1 MNDIQVSVITCLY
14 NTPPELFKKC
24 LLSIHNQIFKD
35 FEVLIIND
43 GSTKYLDENKNIIE
57 SFNDE
62 RFKYFD
68 TEHTGKSQTLNF
80 GFKIAK
86 GKYIAISDS
95 DDQMYPERLEFQFK
109 FLENNNYDV
118 ISNAV
123 ITDDNHIIFP
133 TNVTYSY
140 EVTANN
146 LAYSTMHPCMMLNKK
161 EVMSKVPFLFS
172 QVYDSMEDCVFN
184 FIMFYYGVT
193 MWYDCNI
200 MQIYSHNNEN
210 SIHYENI
217 KLNLKKEYT
226 RKITYRT
233 FNYINNDPVKTSV
246 ILLVNK
252 RWGTDIEKTVLNI
265 RMTSNNVN
273 IIIVNYDNIENLSY
287 LNKYN
292 VNFLNLEKNQFSYNI
307 SLQEVINTCKTKYC
321 MIISKP
327 CRFYTQD
334 WDLLFERYY
343 DSLQYPY
350 VIFQPYIVGF
360 DKIDENNY
368 VNEHGKDEYKI
379 RNGKNIHL
387 FDKNMFSNLKEQ
399 YFYSE
404 YIFDTEVPIINDD
417 LVFFTSVEYFKNFV
431 NGLTLF
437 DDNAFISA
445 YISISAT
452 LFWGSSRIY
461 KDIKCGC
468 INNEDIIYKYD
479 NNIQKKYKYY
489 KNMFTLINLFC
500 KESKFI
506 YEKII
511 NDAFENKSDAVKI
524 INDHISNINN
534 FNEIKNHIYYSNDI
548 SYFLKKNNLDK
559 TWILTSQPY

>member
-1 MNDIQVSVITCLY
+1 MDSIQVSVITCLY
-14 NTPPELFKKC
+14 NTPPKLFKKC
-24 LLSIHNQIFKD
+24 LMSIHNQTFKN
-35 FEVLIIND
+35 FEVLILND
-43 GSTKYLDENKNIIE
+43 GSSKYLDENKKIIE

-95 DDQMYPERLEFQFK
+95 DDQMYPERLEYQFN
-109 FLENNNYDV
+109 FLENNDYDV

-123 ITDDNHIIFP
+123 ITDDNHIVFP
-133 TNVTYSY
+133 TNVTESY
-140 EVTANN
+140 EVTAKN
-146 LAYSTMHPCMMLNKK
+146 LAYSTMHPCMMLNRKN
-161 EVMSKVPFLFS
+161 VLAKVPFLFS

-210 SIHYENI
+210 SVHYENI

-233 FNYINNDPVKTSV
+233 FNYVNEYPPKTSA

-273 IIIVNYDNIENLSY
+273 IIIVNYDNIEDLSY

-292 VNFLNLEKNQFSYNI
+292 VNFVELQDGQYSYNI
-307 SLQEVINTCKTKYC
+307 AIQIAINNCDTKYC

-343 DSLQYPY
+343 DSLEYPY
-350 VIFQPYIVGF
+350 KIMQPYIVGF

-368 VNEHGKDEYKI
+368 VNEHGKSKTNVRY
-379 RNGKNIHL
+379 GKQLNL
-387 FDKNMFSNLKEQ
+387 FDKQIFTKLNEL

-404 YIFDTEVPIINDD
+404 YIFTADIPIIDDD
-417 LVFFTSVEYFKNFV
+417 LIFFSSIEYLKIFIGGLNVF
-431 NGLTLF
+431 
-437 DDNAFISA
+437 DNDEFISA
-445 YISISAT
+445 YISVSAI
-452 LFWGSSRIY
+452 LDWGGSSIFT
-461 KDIKCGC
+461 DVNCGC
-468 INNEDIIYKYD
+468 IND
-479 NNIQKKYKYY
+479 NNIIYNYDDHIKKYNYY
-489 KNMFTLINLFC
+489 DNMLKFICFFC
-500 KESKFI
+500 KESKYI
-506 YEKII
+506 YEKILY
-511 NDAFENKSDAVKI
+511 DAFDDK
-524 INDHISNINN
+524 NIPLQIV
-534 FNEIKNHIYYSNDI
+534 ENHIDNLDSFNKIKDFVIYGYDI
-548 SYFLKKNNLDK
+548 SYFLKKNNDK
-559 TWILTSQPY
+559 KRWRLTWKPY